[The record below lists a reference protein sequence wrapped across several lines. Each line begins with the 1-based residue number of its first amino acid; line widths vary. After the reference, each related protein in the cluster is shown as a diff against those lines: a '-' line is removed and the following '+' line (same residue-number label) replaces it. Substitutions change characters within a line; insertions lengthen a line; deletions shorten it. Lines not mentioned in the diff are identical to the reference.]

1 MKRIL
6 AISLAAI
13 AATFCL
19 PAAGADGDVTVSNK
33 VVFVDGEGRNNA
45 PEFIASVAAQTSNE
59 TAVVVAAAKAEA
71 AAETAEATTNAI
83 QDVVVNIMSNNLV
96 IYSYGNHDSFSVAVA
111 FDETDEVRII
121 DTPEHRLG
129 FSKSGST
136 LTAVIPFLVTKDLG
150 VTKPTILGCDS
161 MDSGFVETEI
171 PDADVSAPTSI
182 QLPPDIAAS
191 VPTGKTAYGYKVT
204 ATVRNVY
211 GASYFF
217 KVRLSGDA
225 PPGDGSTLNL
235 PNGVRDGLTE
245 TVGGTGGW
253 PTLKFVGGVL
263 KEVVYD

>member
-6 AISLAAI
+6 AIAVAAI

-33 VVFVDGEGRNNA
+33 VVFVDGDGRNNA

-83 QDVVVNIMSNNLV
+83 QDVVANIMANNLV
-96 IYSYGNHDSFSVAVA
+96 VYSHGNHDSFSVAVA

-121 DTPEHRLG
+121 DPPEHRLS

-136 LTAVIPFLVTKDLG
+136 LTVVIPFLVTKDLG

-161 MDSGFVETEI
+161 LASGFTETEI

-204 ATVRNVY
+204 ATVRNVA

-225 PPGDGSTLNL
+225 PPGDGSTLDL

-245 TVGGTGGW
+245 TVEGTGGW